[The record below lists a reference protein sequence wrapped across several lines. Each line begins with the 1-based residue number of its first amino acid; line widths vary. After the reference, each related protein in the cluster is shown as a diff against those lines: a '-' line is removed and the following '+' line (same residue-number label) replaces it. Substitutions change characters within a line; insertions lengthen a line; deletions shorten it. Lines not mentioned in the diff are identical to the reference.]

1 MGVCHSDGHKKRDKK
16 DNKTENIKDTEE
28 GKQNEE
34 NIKLKSVNNRL
45 SARNFEYNIHLIDS
59 SNNNEFQSTIKGNQ
73 ILIELLKDTFKINK
87 NADFKIEIENKKEIG
102 FKQKNEVI
110 GDIIYD
116 TFNKDIPEII
126 NMKYSYKGLDIPENS
141 IQSYIDNNKIIGNAI
156 MDNGD
161 NFGIIT
167 YDKDTKLISSYKYN
181 INDYPKLN
189 TFNNFT
195 AYCNGKNCLYFSG
208 GETEQSNDLDYK

>member
-28 GKQNEE
+28 GKQNED

-45 SARNFEYNIHLIDS
+45 SARNFEYNIHLKDS

-189 TFNNFT
+189 KSF
-195 AYCNGKNCLYFSG
+195 
-208 GETEQSNDLDYK
+208 Q